1 MLRFVLAVFLSAHT
15 CLWTNAV
22 ELNVFAAASLTDV
35 LTEIGHEYE
44 QQSHDKAVFNF
55 AASSVLARQIEEGAP
70 ADVYFSAD
78 EEKMENLEKKGLI
91 KKGSRRDLLSNSLV
105 VVVAKESSISI
116 KKPEDLKKARRIAI
130 AEPRT
135 VPAGIYARKYLE
147 QVGLWEL
154 VKQSI
159 IPTENVRGALS
170 AVGSGNVDAGI
181 VYKTDVAISKRVK
194 VVYEVP
200 ANNVP
205 RIVYPVGI
213 IQNSK
218 GGERA
223 TKFLEYLCSDACTKI
238 FEKWGFIVLKREV
251 SE

>member
-1 MLRFVLAVFLSAHT
+1 MLRLVLAVFLSAYT

-116 KKPEDLKKARRIAI
+116 
-130 AEPRT
+130 
-135 VPAGIYARKYLE
+135 
-147 QVGLWEL
+147 
-154 VKQSI
+154 
-159 IPTENVRGALS
+159 
-170 AVGSGNVDAGI
+170 
-181 VYKTDVAISKRVK
+181 
-194 VVYEVP
+194 
-200 ANNVP
+200 
-205 RIVYPVGI
+205 
-213 IQNSK
+213 
-218 GGERA
+218 
-223 TKFLEYLCSDACTKI
+223 
-238 FEKWGFIVLKREV
+238 
-251 SE
+251 